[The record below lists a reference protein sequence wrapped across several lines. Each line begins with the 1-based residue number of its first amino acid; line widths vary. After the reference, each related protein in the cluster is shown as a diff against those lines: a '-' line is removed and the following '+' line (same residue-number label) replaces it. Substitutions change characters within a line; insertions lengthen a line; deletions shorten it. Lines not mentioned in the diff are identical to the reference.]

1 MILDTI
7 YKCKQFMCTL
17 RNKSLYL
24 FIRCLN
30 NIIFHQHQEGGEERV
45 QVQPQEQELELE
57 QGLELEQ
64 ELVLE
69 QVLQCM
75 YQD

>member
-64 ELVLE
+64 E

>member
-1 MILDTI
+1 
-7 YKCKQFMCTL
+7 MCTL
-17 RNKSLYL
+17 RNKSLNL

-30 NIIFHQHQEGGEERV
+30 NIIFHQHQEEGEERV
-45 QVQPQEQELELE
+45 QVQQQEQGLELEQGLVLE

-64 ELVLE
+64 E

-75 YQD
+75 CQD